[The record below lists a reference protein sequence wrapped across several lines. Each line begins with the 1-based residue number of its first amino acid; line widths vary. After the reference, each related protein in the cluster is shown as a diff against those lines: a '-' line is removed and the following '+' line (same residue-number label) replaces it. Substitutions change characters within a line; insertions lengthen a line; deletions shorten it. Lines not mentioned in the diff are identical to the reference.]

1 MKQSSFIV
9 NNEHKANKAT
19 TNILLGATIAF
30 PALIIMG
37 WLNFWHFEMTK
48 LYVYCLFGSICT
60 VSPYLLRK
68 MRVNNTF
75 VKYYTIT
82 MSAIV
87 IATLNLNYQV
97 GIHLLFLLPVALS
110 CIYFDRKLTFTA
122 LILQII
128 NLISTN
134 YFRFLSDPLYSDNPF
149 GNYIYYTSGY
159 IMELFILS
167 AIFIWLAK
175 RTKNLLNSLSD
186 SEEQSFLFIDKL
198 KGVMNSSQNA
208 SETLS
213 TSVKELLTA
222 IEQTTASNEN
232 ISYSADSA
240 SRGCEKNLQY
250 IESTNTTVA
259 NISDTLE
266 SISSKTKKLSEIS
279 QNTYLAAEES
289 EKVIF
294 NAISN
299 MEEVE
304 LSTVQ
309 NKDIIN
315 SLGERSKEVGR
326 IIEMIT
332 GIAEQTNLLALN
344 AAIESARAGEHGKGF
359 AVVSDEIRKLAE
371 QSAKA
376 AKDISNIINQIQND
390 TEKAVYSIDQSYTTI
405 KLGIDLVKNAGD
417 SFEKLK
423 SLQAVSNQEIQE
435 IAQNS
440 NQTSKYGHEIA
451 EVISNTKAITSKSLD
466 EIRSIAAATS
476 TQTSLMQEILSSFT
490 VIDNIADQLLKLS
503 NNNENI

>member
-1 MKQSSFIV
+1 MEQKVFIIE
-9 NNEHKANKAT
+9 NEKKANQAT
-19 TNILLGATIAF
+19 TNILFGATLAF
-30 PALIIMG
+30 PAIIILG
-37 WLNFWHFEMTK
+37 LLKFWNFDMAK
-48 LYVYCLFGSICT
+48 LYVYCLIGSICT

-68 MRVNNTF
+68 IRVNNTF
-75 VKYYTIT
+75 LKYYTIT
-82 MSAIV
+82 MSAVV
-87 IATLNLNYQV
+87 IGVLNLNYQI
-97 GIHLLFLLPVALS
+97 GIRLMFMLPIALT
-110 CIYFDRKLTFTA
+110 CIYFERRLTLTA
-122 LILQII
+122 LVLELI
-128 NLISTN
+128 NIISTN
-134 YFRFLSDPLYSDNPF
+134 YFRFMSDPLYSENPF
-149 GNYIYYTSGY
+149 GNYIYHTAEYVL
-159 IMELFILS
+159 ELLILS
-167 AIFIWLAK
+167 VIFIWIAN

-186 SEEQSFLFIDKL
+186 SEEQSLVFIDKL
-198 KGVMNSSQNA
+198 KGIMSSSQNA

-213 TSVKELLTA
+213 TSVKELLSA

-232 ISYSADSA
+232 INFNADSA
-240 SRGCEKNLQY
+240 SKGCEKNLQY

-259 NISDTLE
+259 NISDTLKL
-266 SISSKTKKLSEIS
+266 ISSKTQKLSEVS
-279 QNTYLAAEES
+279 QNTSLAAEES

-332 GIAEQTNLLALN
+332 SIAEQTNLLALN

-371 QSAKA
+371 QSANA

-390 TEKAVYSIDQSYTTI
+390 TEKAVYSIDQSYATI
-405 KLGIDLVKNAGD
+405 KVGIELVKNAGD

-423 SLQAVSNQEIQE
+423 SLQAVSDQEIQE

-440 NQTSKYGHEIA
+440 KQTSEYGHEIA
-451 EVISNTKAITSKSLD
+451 EVISNTKSITSKSLD
-466 EIRSIAAATS
+466 EIRAIASATS
-476 TQTSLMQEILSSFT
+476 TQTALMQEILSSFA

-503 NNNENI
+503 NSNDII